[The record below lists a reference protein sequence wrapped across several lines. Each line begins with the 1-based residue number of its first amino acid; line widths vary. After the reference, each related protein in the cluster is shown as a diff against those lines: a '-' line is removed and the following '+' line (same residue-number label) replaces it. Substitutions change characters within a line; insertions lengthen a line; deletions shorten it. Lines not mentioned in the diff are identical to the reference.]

1 VLAKRLAAVAIA
13 VALVAGGFAVRHR
26 RHASTTTATTAT
38 LGVVCAT
45 ELAAV
50 CDAVAA
56 EPTTRGRITTTVES
70 AGATYDRLTKP
81 DAVAPA
87 AWIVTA
93 PWPAMVDDT
102 RQRAGA
108 PALFTASAPVASSKL
123 GLVAAGARLAVAQK
137 SCGTDPAWKCLGQA
151 NGGAWTAIGGET
163 LWRDVTLRHRPV
175 DAASGL
181 SAFASA
187 VAGWLGRTDFTQ
199 NDLDDPALRAWAT
212 RLETFVGSD
221 PAASPIEQ
229 LRLIP
234 VDLVATVVA
243 EVRSDDATSRGL
255 AVAYPSPMTRVDVV
269 LARSTSDGRLDRVAS
284 AAAADLRATGWTAPA
299 PDPSGLPGTA
309 TMVAL
314 LLFGRSVHS

>member
-1 VLAKRLAAVAIA
+1 VLAKRLVAVAVA
-13 VALVAGGFAVRHR
+13 LALVAGGIALRHR
-26 RHASTTTATTAT
+26 RHGSSTTTAAT
-38 LGVVCAT
+38 IGVVCAT

-50 CDAVAA
+50 CDAIAA
-56 EPTTRGRITTTVES
+56 EPTTRGRVTTTVEA
-70 AGATYDRLTKP
+70 AGATYDRLTKTG
-81 DAVAPA
+81 AVAPA

-123 GLVAAGARLAVAQK
+123 GLVGAAARLAVVQK
-137 SCGTDPAWKCLGQA
+137 SCGTDPGWKCLGLA
-151 NGGAWTAIGGET
+151 NGGAWTAIGGEL
-163 LWRDVTLRHRPV
+163 LWRDVALRHRPV

-181 SAFASA
+181 STFASA

-212 RLETFVGSD
+212 RVETFVGSD

-243 EVRSDDATSRGL
+243 EVRPDDATSRGL

-284 AAAADLRATGWTAPA
+284 TAVANLRATGWTAPA